1 MALIIVDE
9 VKYIVD
15 QMRTTGTVEI
25 VSGVPVESVP
35 CEVVYNC
42 DPCVTA
48 SNLPDGVYSWYNKS
62 PYYYYGNRNEVRN
75 LLALKDKKIKN
86 RAKYPCIILEQ
97 PFTEVL
103 EYGRT
108 KTTLRFLLATKTDDV
123 MTYEKRYSTN
133 FKNVLYPLFD
143 SFISAIKKSENVYN
157 YIIRSKTDVPYYT
170 EGEVVANDFWDIID
184 VRIELNFIEN
194 CKKNKLCL

>member
-15 QMRTTGTVEI
+15 QMRTTGNVEI

-42 DPCVTA
+42 DPCVSA

-75 LLALKDKKIKN
+75 LLALKDKKIKS

-97 PFTEVL
+97 PFIEVL

-143 SFISAIKKSENVYN
+143 SFISAVKKSENVYN

-184 VRIELNFIEN
+184 VKIEINFIEN

>member
-1 MALIIVDE
+1 
-9 VKYIVD
+9 
-15 QMRTTGTVEI
+15 
-25 VSGVPVESVP
+25 
-35 CEVVYNC
+35 
-42 DPCVTA
+42 
-48 SNLPDGVYSWYNKS
+48 
-62 PYYYYGNRNEVRN
+62 
-75 LLALKDKKIKN
+75 
-86 RAKYPCIILEQ
+86 
-97 PFTEVL
+97 
-103 EYGRT
+103 
-108 KTTLRFLLATKTDDV
+108 

-184 VRIELNFIEN
+184 VKIEINFIEN

>member
-42 DPCVTA
+42 DPCLSA

-75 LLALKDKKIKN
+75 LLALKDKKIKS

-123 MTYEKRYSTN
+123 MNYEKRYSTN